1 MAPKKS
7 KVKKPKVKKR
17 VTQPAKSIIERTIC
31 SHPMLKRVQKEVAE
45 VRGEFAGEEK
55 LTTAKVAMRKGIRT
69 TSTNEEKEKKTKTRP
84 RGKDA
89 IWKLFLLLLACA
101 LCCAKTA
108 QAEEAETQLEEPVKP
123 PPGLGGIQ
131 RGQCRTEYADGV
143 FNVRTCGKRGRELQ
157 INTHLVRT
165 EANFEFWRDV
175 QCREKLFVGNE
186 NGKIIEVGESLDTI
200 FKRITTLETSSK
212 AQSTT
217 TASNLETLNAQLTK
231 VSSLETS
238 NTQLTTKVS
247 SLETTNTQLNTK
259 VTDVIALVS
268 ALTTRVDN
276 LTPPPSPPN
285 PPPPNPPPPNPPPPN
300 PPPPNPPPPNPPPPN
315 PPPPN
320 PPPPNP
326 PSPNPPPPNPPPPN
340 PPPPNPP
347 PPNPP
352 PPNPPPPNPP
362 PPNPPSPN
370 PPPPNPPP
378 PNPPPPNPP
387 PPNPPPPNP
396 PPPNPPPPNPPSPN
410 PPPPNPP
417 SPNPPPP
424 NPPPPDLDYSYLGE
438 GECRQSDGTYPIKFS
453 KGYTDLRPHT
463 SGLNAHNAIVR
474 CKAKCIVFAWC
485 SAAEVVLRDIWP
497 TPECRLVTDWN
508 AYVVESTN
516 TFQNNQWGGMQSID
530 GENYQTYC
538 NGGSSPCSSSNV
550 FDGGKLYSRDGYHC
564 YLKTASA

>member
-1 MAPKKS
+1 MRFFLHE
-7 KVKKPKVKKR
+7 VY
-17 VTQPAKSIIERTIC
+17 
-31 SHPMLKRVQKEVAE
+31 EVAE

-247 SLETTNTQLNTK
+247 SLETSNTQLTTKVSSLETTNTQLNTK

-300 PPPPNPPPPNPPPPN
+300 PP
-315 PPPPN
+315 
-320 PPPPNP
+320 
-326 PSPNPPPPNPPPPN
+326 S
-340 PPPPNPP
+340 
-347 PPNPP
+347 
-352 PPNPPPPNPP
+352 
-362 PPNPPSPN
+362 
-370 PPPPNPPP
+370 

-424 NPPPPDLDYSYLGE
+424 NPPPPDPDYLYLGE
-438 GECRQSDGTYPIKFS
+438 GECRMANGQYPITFRVHDSGSVIWCKDLCLQ
-453 KGYTDLRPHT
+453 YT
-463 SGLNAHNAIVR
+463 
-474 CKAKCIVFAWC
+474 WC
-485 SAAEVVLRDIWP
+485 LASQYEGGG
-497 TPECRLVTDWN
+497 CYLVTDTE
-508 AYVVESTN
+508 AFIMTGGN
-516 TFQNNQWGGMQSID
+516 TFTDDNDQWGATRTFDDKS
-530 GENYQTYC
+530 YTTYC
-538 NGGSSPCSSSNV
+538 GGSGQAGACRSV
-550 FDGGKLYSRDGYHC
+550 FYEFSGGLLNSRSGYHC
-564 YLKTASA
+564 YVKKEEMPAGAILCPGFPTADYCDCDGDCNMSFCSCDAAKAPTCCNTADAQSTDGGQ